1 MFGIL
6 VEYNILQK
14 YKLPSKTD
22 QMSTLDI
29 KRMIDVID
37 TIFYSV
43 IHLKV
48 E

>member
-1 MFGIL
+1 MITDTAF
-6 VEYNILQK
+6 YRNINYHQ
-14 YKLPSKTD
+14 KTD
-22 QMSTLDI
+22 QMRTLDI